1 MRSTSRG
8 LGLSLLE
15 LATLKGR
22 TLRQAAL
29 RPDGRQLR
37 LFLDG
42 ERLLLV
48 SAGTGEDG
56 APCLELDVVTM
67 TGIGAL
73 AAERGPSRLRGQRG
87 SAGLTRPAA
96 REAAPS
102 RPAGGIVTGLR
113 HDAP

>member
-1 MRSTSRG
+1 MQTTSRG
-8 LGLSLLE
+8 FGLSLLE

-67 TGIGAL
+67 AGGGAL
-73 AAERGPSRLRGQRG
+73 ATGHRPSRRRGPLG
-87 SAGLTRPAA
+87 AA
-96 REAAPS
+96 
-102 RPAGGIVTGLR
+102 
-113 HDAP
+113 HQD